1 MNASGLLWSDTALVC
16 FFLYV
21 FGGWAFTLAGWAA
34 CLYIGFGQ
42 RRWRIAGGCALLG
55 FLPTLYQMA
64 VLLLANSFAE
74 PASSDFAFLLLLSG
88 MVLATLAC
96 PVVAVVL
103 AWRGRSRPHA

>member
-21 FGGWAFTLAGWAA
+21 FGGWGFTLAGWAA
-34 CLYIGFGQ
+34 CLFIGVARG
-42 RRWRIAGGCALLG
+42 RWRIAGGCALLG
-55 FLPTLYQMA
+55 FLPTLYLMA
-64 VLLLANSFAE
+64 LLLLANSFAE
-74 PASSDFAFLLLLSG
+74 PASSDVAFLALLGG

-96 PVVAVVL
+96 PVVAAVV